1 MFKISNCTTFIPKRR
16 TREDVDTYRIQ
27 VFGASEDSITVVTDS
42 DYGKRYKFKQ
52 PCRIYANSNA
62 TIIDANEFWICN
74 QGTPDEY
81 IVLINSV
88 TEALVA
94 QCILANTVDKM
105 IRITANEEGDTNY
118 YQIDLLPMEPTV
130 NPNAT
135 EDDNSLYNK
144 ETYPII
150 KMEYDHES
158 NTASIKAKLGF
169 RSPDFVTI
177 ESYTSNKYPFASI
190 NTALSLVDSKEFN
203 SLEDISYNS
212 FIVQEYDGKILTVRA
227 LEDYFVKVTDENNKL
242 YNVSY
247 VTLLKGITENAY
259 YVIPT
264 NKDGFCIIADTMV
277 VDPKGTLTEEII
289 EPFKSNI
296 LELIKEGL
304 DEIITETIEINPD
317 DIDNEL
323 LRTKSTLMEHI
334 KNKARVI
341 LDDYE
346 KEGCSYDN
354 IYFIHKDESDGSTYI
369 INLNEDFIKDL
380 DDVIETLKRFMTE

>member
-1 MFKISNCTTFIPKRR
+1 MFKISNCTTFIPERR
-16 TREDVDTYRIQ
+16 TREEVDTYRIQ

-94 QCILANTVDKM
+94 QCILANTNDKM
-105 IRITANEEGDTNY
+105 IRITANEEGEINY

-130 NPNAT
+130 DAAGENNSVY
-135 EDDNSLYNK
+135 DDK
-144 ETYPII
+144 AYPII
-150 KMEYDHES
+150 KMEYDNES
-158 NTASIKAKLGF
+158 KVATIKAKLGF

-177 ESYTSNKYPFASI
+177 ESYASNKYPFASI

-203 SLEDISYNS
+203 ALENISYNS
-212 FIVQEYDGKILTVRA
+212 YIVQEFDGKILTVRA
-227 LEDYFVKVTDENNKL
+227 IEDYFVKVTDENNNL

-259 YVIPT
+259 HVIPT
-264 NKDGFCIIADTMV
+264 NKDGYCIIGDAMV
-277 VDPKGTLTEEII
+277 VDPKGILTEELI
-289 EPFKSNI
+289 ESFKSNM
-296 LELIKEGL
+296 LGLIEDGL

-323 LRTKSTLMEHI
+323 LRTKATLMEHI
-334 KNKARVI
+334 KDKAKVI
-341 LDDYE
+341 LEDF
-346 KEGCSYDN
+346 KEGEEGYKYNN
-354 IYFIHKDESDGSTYI
+354 IYFIHKNESNGSTYI
-369 INLNEDFIKDL
+369 INLNEDFMKDL
-380 DDVIETLKRFMTE
+380 DDVIETLKGFMTE